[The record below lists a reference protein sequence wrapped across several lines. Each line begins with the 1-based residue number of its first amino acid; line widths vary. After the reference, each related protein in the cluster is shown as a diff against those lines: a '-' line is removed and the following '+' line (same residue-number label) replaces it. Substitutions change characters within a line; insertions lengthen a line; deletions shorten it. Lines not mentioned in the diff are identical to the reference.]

1 MNFSRKPLGLLAT
14 ATLIGATLLASC
26 AADRRRSVRPVNLPG
41 WPADALYSQAVI
53 ANGFLHVSG
62 VVAIDRATGAA
73 VAGGIRP
80 QTQQVFE
87 TLATILKT
95 AGASFDDVVKVNIY
109 LKDPADV
116 AAVNAIYAGYFAAH
130 KPARTTVPGADW
142 PAGILI
148 EVDLVAVAPEP

>member
-1 MNFSRKPLGLLAT
+1 M
-14 ATLIGATLLASC
+14 
-26 AADRRRSVRPVNLPG
+26 
-41 WPADALYSQAVI
+41 
-53 ANGFLHVSG
+53 HVSG

-73 VAGGIRP
+73 VAGGIGP

-95 AGASFDDVVKVNIY
+95 AGAGFDDVVKINIY

-116 AAVNAIYAGYFAAH
+116 PAVIATYAGYFATH
-130 KPARTTVPGADW
+130 KPARTTVPGADS

-148 EVDLVAVAPEP
+148 EVDLVAVAPRPVIRTVRGQ